1 VSAALTY
8 SAAEA
13 ARALGVSEA
22 TVRRL
27 ARRGEIPHQRLGT
40 RLVFPK
46 AALHSWLNQAAR
58 TG

>member
-1 VSAALTY
+1 MSALTY

-27 ARRGEIPHQRLGT
+27 ARRDQIPHMRLGT

-46 AALHSWLNQAAR
+46 AALDSWISRETR
-58 TG
+58 TA